1 MRMPAIFISTGLVA
15 LATGLSLV
23 APVADMASAQS
34 TASATQTGDQEA
46 ANARLLALF
55 AKSDEDKLANSP
67 LEAMFRGDMRYADQF
82 GDYISDGFY
91 EQQRNT
97 VAAEL
102 AELRSIDRS
111 LLTPIN
117 ALAAEVFQLT
127 LERSMEELAPDMLAL
142 RVVRPIDHFTGLHTF
157 YPTFSSG
164 KSAAPFKTVTDYEN
178 ALKRHDGYILFMDR
192 AQGRFREGIKSGVVD
207 TKLTI
212 GIVIQQLDTQ
222 LATPIDES
230 PYMAPTLEF
239 PAEFTDA
246 DKARFTAEYRA
257 KTEAIYAANK
267 KMRDF
272 LETEYLPIAR
282 ATVGLSSMK
291 GGETYYNFLIKS
303 QTTLPMTADEI
314 HNLGLSE
321 VARIKGDMEW
331 VMLSAKFEGTLPE
344 FFQFIRTDPQFHP
357 ISREALTEA
366 YYRVGK
372 DVDARVGALFNTLP
386 KSKLEIKPYEPFR
399 EQFQAGG
406 SYEPGT
412 PDGNR
417 PGTFWFNAYDL
428 PSRSTTGIT
437 TLYLHEGAPGHHFQ
451 ISLAQENEAL
461 PNFMRFGG
469 NTAYVEGWALYAET
483 LGFEMGLYNNNPYQ
497 HYGQL
502 DDEML
507 RAMRLVVDTGLHA
520 KGWTRE
526 QAIQFMLDNSAMGKT
541 DATAEVERYIA
552 MPGQALAYKIG
563 ALTIQRL
570 RKKAEGELGKAFD
583 IREFHGQ
590 ILDTGALPLP
600 VLEAKIDRWIA
611 SKKG

>member
-1 MRMPAIFISTGLVA
+1 MRFSAILLSTSLFA
-15 LATGLSLV
+15 LATVSTFV
-23 APVADMASAQS
+23 IPTADPATATTVVPSDAAQ
-34 TASATQTGDQEA
+34 AE
-46 ANARLLALF
+46 NAKLLALF

-67 LEAMFRGDMRYADQF
+67 IEALFRGDMRYADQF
-82 GDYISDGFY
+82 GDYISNDY
-91 EQQRNT
+91 YDHQRKQ
-97 VAAEL
+97 VDAEL
-102 AELRSIDRS
+102 AELATIDRS

-117 ALAAEVFQLT
+117 ALAAEVFELSLQ
-127 LERSMEELAPDMLAL
+127 RSAEELTPEMVAL
-142 RVVRPIDHFTGLHTF
+142 SVVRPVDHFRGFHTF

-164 KSAAPFKTVTDYEN
+164 SSAAPFKTVADYEN
-178 ALKRHDGYILFMDR
+178 ALKRHDGYITFMG
-192 AQGRFREGIKSGVVD
+192 AAIGRFREGMASGVVD

-212 GIVIQQLDTQ
+212 GIVVQQLDTQ

-230 PYMAPTLEF
+230 PFMGPTKNF
-239 PAEFTDA
+239 PADFSDA
-246 DKARFTAEYRA
+246 DKARFTADYSD

-267 KMRDF
+267 QLRDF
-272 LETEYLPIAR
+272 LANEYLAVAR
-282 ATVGLSSMK
+282 DGVGMSAMK
-291 GGETYYNFLIKS
+291 GGDVYYNMLIKS
-303 QTTLPMTADEI
+303 HTTLDMPADEI
-314 HNLGLSE
+314 HNIGLSE
-321 VARIKGDMEW
+321 VARIKGEMEK
-331 VMLSAKFEGTLPE
+331 VMAETGFTGTLPE
-344 FFQFIRTDPQFHP
+344 FFQFVRSDAQFQPKSRQWLTD
-357 ISREALTEA
+357 E

-372 DVDARVGALFNTLP
+372 DVDSRVGKLFKTLP
-386 KSKLEIKPYEPFR
+386 KAPLQIKPYEEFR

-406 SYEPGT
+406 SYESGT
-412 PDGNR
+412 PDGSR

-469 NTAYVEGWALYAET
+469 NTAYVEGWALYSET
-483 LGFEMGLYNNNPYQ
+483 LGYEMGLYDNSPYQ
-497 HYGQL
+497 KYGQL

-507 RAMRLVVDTGLHA
+507 RAMRLVVDTGLHS

-526 QAIQFMLDNSAMGKT
+526 QAIQYMLDNSAMGKT

-570 RKKAEGELGKAFD
+570 RAKAETELGAKFD
-583 IREFHGQ
+583 IREFHAQ
-590 ILDTGALPLP
+590 VLDTGALPLP

-611 SKKG
+611 SFEG